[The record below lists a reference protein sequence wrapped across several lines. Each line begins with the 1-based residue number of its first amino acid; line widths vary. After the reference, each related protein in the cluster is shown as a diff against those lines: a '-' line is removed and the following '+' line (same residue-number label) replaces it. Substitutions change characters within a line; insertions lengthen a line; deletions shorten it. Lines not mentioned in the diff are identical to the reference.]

1 MDKPKTTIKKPAL
14 YKMVSF
20 KGVDKSASKE
30 TKDMNEGLKV
40 NLSAVNS
47 LGATVN
53 SLSIVANK
61 LYTLEGEDLEVA
73 IEFKILIASL
83 YEPLEKRYLAETYF
97 FPESSGNSLRS
108 LLSISGLSGLGP
120 IRLMLPLSTHK
131 S

>member
-20 KGVDKSASKE
+20 KGGDKSASKE

-53 SLSIVANK
+53 SPVS
-61 LYTLEGEDLEVA
+61 YTHL
-73 IEFKILIASL
+73 
-83 YEPLEKRYLAETYF
+83 T
-97 FPESSGNSLRS
+97 
-108 LLSISGLSGLGP
+108 
-120 IRLMLPLSTHK
+120 LPTIYSV
-131 S
+131 

>member
-47 LGATVN
+47 LGA
-53 SLSIVANK
+53 
-61 LYTLEGEDLEVA
+61 
-73 IEFKILIASL
+73 
-83 YEPLEKRYLAETYF
+83 
-97 FPESSGNSLRS
+97 
-108 LLSISGLSGLGP
+108 
-120 IRLMLPLSTHK
+120 M
-131 S
+131 

>member
-53 SLSIVANK
+53 LSLIH
-61 LYTLEGEDLEVA
+61 
-73 IEFKILIASL
+73 I
-83 YEPLEKRYLAETYF
+83 
-97 FPESSGNSLRS
+97 
-108 LLSISGLSGLGP
+108 
-120 IRLMLPLSTHK
+120 
-131 S
+131 

>member
-20 KGVDKSASKE
+20 KGVDNSASKE

-61 LYTLEGEDLEVA
+61 MAGTMKEIVDFQISERGITERYRKRKDEE
-73 IEFKILIASL
+73 
-83 YEPLEKRYLAETYF
+83 EKRERNREVITKKKV
-97 FPESSGNSLRS
+97 EQRE
-108 LLSISGLSGLGP
+108 
-120 IRLMLPLSTHK
+120 K
-131 S
+131 